1 METKICTKGIN
12 FMKELKITPEKI
24 QAVYKDT
31 EILFD
36 FESKKVSNCNIVN
49 NELVLE
55 VDENTRPNKMNLC
68 EMRIYV
74 QNQGDEDS
82 IVFQLEKEIRENI
95 NLVDNLEDMLCVLPD
110 LPFIVPRGKYTAD
123 IYKNHLKLHGSSYNY
138 TLFYNNMRT
147 AFLLPMP
154 DAENVY
160 FVIHFDKPLRQGQT
174 IYKYII
180 INFKVEMEID
190 LELRLKKAELKKI
203 DPTLKEEISGK
214 YYEVFAKLFKAVSN
228 INIVIP
234 GNFETSRKENSVKC
248 SIGARQGSL
257 FFLSQS
263 ILFVPKPIKHIKFKD
278 ILRIELHR
286 IDNQMSNRN
295 FDLEVMT
302 KNNKKFL
309 FSGIDKTESE
319 IILKYL
325 KSNKVLVMI
334 AKIKNDK
341 VEDDS
346 YMDESIKDDD
356 DIQKFSQ
363 DEYGDD
369 DEFIDKNDKH
379 FENESDDEDYDP
391 EEQKKKKKK
400 SKKSSEKHSDD
411 DKED

>member
-1 METKICTKGIN
+1 MEAKICTKGIN

-24 QAVYKDT
+24 QAVYKDS

-36 FESKKVSNCNIVN
+36 FESTKVTNCNIVN

-55 VDENTRPNKMNLC
+55 VDENSRPHKMNLA

-74 QNQGDEDS
+74 QNQGEEDS
-82 IVFQLEKEIRENI
+82 IVFQLDKQIRENI

-138 TLFYNNMRT
+138 TLFYNNMKT

-154 DAENVY
+154 DRENVY

-174 IYKYII
+174 VYKYII

-190 LELRLKKAELKKI
+190 LELKLKKEELKKI
-203 DPTLKEEISGK
+203 NPSLKEEISGK

-263 ILFVPKPIKHIKFKD
+263 LLFVPKPIRHIKFKD
-278 ILRIELHR
+278 ILRVELHR

-295 FDLEVMT
+295 FDLEVIT
-302 KNNKKFL
+302 KNDKKYL

-319 IILKYL
+319 IILNYL

-334 AKIKNDK
+334 AKIKNEKGD
-341 VEDDS
+341 DDS
-346 YMDESIKDDD
+346 YIDDSIKEDDEPD
-356 DIQKFSQ
+356 KFSQ

-369 DEFIDKNDKH
+369 EFIDKNETP
-379 FENESDDEDYDP
+379 FEAESDDEDYDP
-391 EEQKKKKKK
+391 KANKKNKKKK
-400 SKKSSEKHSDD
+400 SRKFSEDEDD
-411 DKED
+411 DED